1 MNKELLADTLAFVS
15 AGLTNVADDLYELAN
30 LVESDSE
37 QDFYP
42 RGTILKATPE
52 QTRFKPKS
60 MWVSQGDGTYKHLNG
75 KKGLVTTHDRL
86 NGYTNVIFSA

>member
-1 MNKELLADTLAFVS
+1 MNKELLADSLAYVS
-15 AGLTNVADDLYELAN
+15 ASLSNVADNLYELAN
-30 LVESDSE
+30 QIEVNGTD
-37 QDFYP
+37 DYHP

-86 NGYTNVIFSA
+86 DGYTEVIFSA

>member
-1 MNKELLADTLAFVS
+1 MTDKTLLADTLEYLS
-15 AGLTNVADDLYELAN
+15 AGLSNIADDLSSLAGI
-30 LVESDSE
+30 VERDE
-37 QDFYP
+37 QDYHP

-60 MWVSQGDGTYKHLNG
+60 MWVSQGNGMYLHLTG

-86 NGYTNVIFSA
+86 DGYTEVIFSA

>member
-1 MNKELLADTLAFVS
+1 MTNKELLADTLAYLS
-15 AGLTNVADDLYELAN
+15 AGLSNIAEDLYSVADMIERD
-30 LVESDSE
+30 E

-86 NGYTNVIFSA
+86 NGYTEVIFSA